1 MDRVHFVADSSTAP
15 ARVPGDEKEL
25 FHSSS
30 NVQLAYRLHQGQEC
44 LRLLL
49 EPRREKDLFSS
60 SKSKM
65 QKPAVRVT
73 KLLHLEDSV
82 MPTVNYIASYNN
94 TTPQLTKQ
102 HSPANTAPVA
112 ALSADQGKAVK

>member
-15 ARVPGDEKEL
+15 ARVPGGEKEL

-49 EPRREKDLFSS
+49 EPRREKNLFRRP
-60 SKSKM
+60 KSKTR
-65 QKPAVRVT
+65 KPTVRVM
-73 KLLHLEDSV
+73 KLPHLEDSV
-82 MPTVNYIASYNN
+82 MPTVSYIASYNDI
-94 TTPQLTKQ
+94 TSQLTLQ
-102 HSPANTAPVA
+102 PFPANTAPVA
-112 ALSADQGKAVK
+112 DLSDVTAERGQ